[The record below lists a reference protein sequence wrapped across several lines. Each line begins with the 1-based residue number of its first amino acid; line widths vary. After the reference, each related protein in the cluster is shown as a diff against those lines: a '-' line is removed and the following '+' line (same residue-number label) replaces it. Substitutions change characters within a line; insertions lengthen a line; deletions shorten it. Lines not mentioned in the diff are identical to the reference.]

1 LNVGED
7 GVGAE
12 WDFRLHPGRVSLQ
25 ESSRDHT
32 SPEAGSGNLMASAE
46 ARLSPISTGTEL
58 SNNGIQIAEDF
69 WPSTY
74 WLVRVGSADDWGRL
88 RDVAVFRSTGA
99 ETARIAVPPVDRIA
113 GPRAHWRVPL
123 TAATYLTDADALSTA
138 LGLAIADTLR
148 TVCG

>member
-1 LNVGED
+1 MVLL
-7 GVGAE
+7 GASC
-12 WDFRLHPGRVSLQ
+12 GAV
-25 ESSRDHT
+25 
-32 SPEAGSGNLMASAE
+32 
-46 ARLSPISTGTEL
+46 
-58 SNNGIQIAEDF
+58 IAEDF

-74 WLVRVGSADDWGRL
+74 WLVKAGSADGWGRL

-138 LGLAIADTLR
+138 LGLAVADTLR
-148 TVCG
+148 TVRG